1 MVTMHK
7 TLLLLLPV
15 GILLSCSG
23 PATEE
28 HHLNFTKPKVS
39 GNLITFSDDSTAL
52 FFTALP
58 IENADLQADFSV
70 PARVVATVMAS
81 SENPSQN
88 LILFDNPDLTS
99 NYTLFQQHL
108 ANIKQFED
116 VLIKQRTIELDR
128 VLDLQKHGAATGRD
142 VLQAQTE
149 LALVRTNLVNEKTS
163 MLEHETM
170 LKLGGFSTSALRH
183 AKANTVW
190 AISEIAD
197 NQISKVKPGQEC
209 KITFSSYPNEVFI
222 GKIEDIG
229 DVVDN
234 VTRLL
239 KLRIGIVNPDR
250 RLKAGMFGTTRFGL
264 REGKFLTIP
273 LDALVTVQGKNYVF
287 VKKSSTAFERRS
299 VTTGQQTGSR
309 IIVFDGLAENE
320 VVVVK
325 GTMQL
330 KGLSF
335 GY

>member
-1 MVTMHK
+1 MVIMQK
-7 TLLLLLPV
+7 TVILLFSACV
-15 GILLSCSG
+15 LLSCKKESG
-23 PATEE
+23 EE
-28 HHLNFTKPKVS
+28 HHLNFTKPKVD
-39 GNLITFSDDSTAL
+39 GNLITFADDTTASY
-52 FFTALP
+52 FTAQP
-58 IENADLQADFSV
+58 TESADLQADFSV
-70 PARVVATVMAS
+70 PARVVATVMSS

-99 NYTLFQQHL
+99 NYSLLLQHL

-116 VLIKQRTIELDR
+116 VLIKQRTIELER

-142 VLQAQTE
+142 VLEAQTA
-149 LALVRTNLVNEKTS
+149 LALMKTNLVNERTS
-163 MLEHETM
+163 LLEHETM
-170 LKLGGFSTSALRH
+170 LKLGGFSTSALRR
-183 AKANTVW
+183 AKPNTVW
-190 AISEIAD
+190 VISEIAD
-197 NQISKVKPGQEC
+197 NQISKVKSGENC

-250 RLKAGMFGTTRFGL
+250 RLKAGMFGSTRFGL
-264 REGKFLTIP
+264 REGKFMTVP
-273 LDALVTVQGKNYVF
+273 LEALVTVQGKNYVF
-287 VKKSSTAFERRS
+287 VKKTPLTFERRA
-299 VTTGQQTGSR
+299 VNIGQQAGNR
-309 IIVFDGLAENE
+309 IIVFDGLTERE
-320 VVVVK
+320 QVVVK